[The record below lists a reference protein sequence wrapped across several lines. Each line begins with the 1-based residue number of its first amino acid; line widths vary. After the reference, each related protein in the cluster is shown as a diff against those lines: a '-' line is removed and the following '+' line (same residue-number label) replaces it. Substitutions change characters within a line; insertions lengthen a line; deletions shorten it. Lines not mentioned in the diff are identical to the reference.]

1 MMSVTSWSSLVGWF
15 APHAL
20 IRILLIECL
29 NRYDRR
35 PRLHPRLLTLHLS
48 FLQASPLRNTA
59 LGGSPL
65 FHSSRNRFSF
75 AWQVDPFPPHLR
87 RSYLRH
93 LLLTV
98 SLPSSVRNTLLLFAL
113 SDMTVQCTCCR
124 DGSGSLAVPDAG
136 HTKQHAEGRSGR
148 HMLIWSLLLVRFANR
163 TGGGAIRQ
171 VLNRKLSVAFQKLQF
186 TAAEM
191 TRQQFMMQGVLDRVH
206 R

>member
-1 MMSVTSWSSLVGWF
+1 MMSVTSWSSLVDWF

-20 IRILLIECL
+20 NRILLTECL

-48 FLQASPLRNTA
+48 SVKWLSPLPHLAQSLLFRSA
-59 LGGSPL
+59 GGPSPPAHCGAATFVTFSSRCLCPLLSATLSPSPL
-65 FHSSRNRFSF
+65 FQT
-75 AWQVDPFPPHLR
+75 WQFNAHAAEMAR
-87 RSYLRH
+87 Y
-93 LLLTV
+93 
-98 SLPSSVRNTLLLFAL
+98 
-113 SDMTVQCTCCR
+113 
-124 DGSGSLAVPDAG
+124 AG
-136 HTKQHAEGRSGR
+136 RAKQHAEGRSGR

-163 TGGGAIRQ
+163 AGGGAIRQ

-191 TRQQFMMQGVLDRVH
+191 TRQQFMMQGVLNRVH